1 MNIIKKVTVKH
12 VLTESLREKMLADF
26 GKQKKKLQTEIE
38 QLRFQ
43 LQKYKKSNGQANQ
56 QAVDRLGQEAKKR
69 EDKNDKLDKQITRLK
84 DLAAGTEIS
93 FGQVDQVKD
102 VQVGDA
108 WIGGSREEII
118 VKDQR
123 VIEIR
128 AVEAE
133 DTNGMV

>member
-43 LQKYKKSNGQANQ
+43 LQKYKKSNGQSNQ
-56 QAVDRLGQEAKKR
+56 QAVDRLGQEAIKR

-84 DLAAGTEIS
+84 DLAVGTEIS